1 MAAGSSDPTGFLQF
15 FDTQL
20 GVLLLNPQ
28 ITATDPTVIHQ
39 FVRKIGTSSKIYPTL
54 ILSPNLEGQR
64 STGDQNP
71 QSLSN
76 PYLYSLILSPNLEAT
91 HVAESLRL
99 PRGRLRRLA
108 AGSPPPAVHRNSATA
123 DTSSPPPA
131 DQRDRKSASGRARLL
146 NLGEALGTELYNLVH
161 SCSFRNCSY

>member
-76 PYLYSLILSPNLEAT
+76 PYLYSLIL
-91 HVAESLRL
+91 
-99 PRGRLRRLA
+99 
-108 AGSPPPAVHRNSATA
+108 
-123 DTSSPPPA
+123 
-131 DQRDRKSASGRARLL
+131 
-146 NLGEALGTELYNLVH
+146 
-161 SCSFRNCSY
+161 